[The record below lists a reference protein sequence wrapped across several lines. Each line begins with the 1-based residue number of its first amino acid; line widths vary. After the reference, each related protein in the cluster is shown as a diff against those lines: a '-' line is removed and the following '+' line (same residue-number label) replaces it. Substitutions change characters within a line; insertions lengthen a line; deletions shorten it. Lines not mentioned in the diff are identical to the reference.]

1 MNFVAE
7 GSEGCVVKP
16 AFPNSDGVP
25 HPENV
30 SKIYFREENAEE
42 ALITNAGLQS
52 IGIPQIMFPYERT
65 FKGSNVPEFNSR
77 GTNLKAKCRITS
89 PERPIKVLR
98 MKNLGSDFVKLVNDE
113 ALVAQI
119 QKLSLSTVLR
129 RGVRPL
135 FETIAALRSRGLI
148 HNDVRF
154 ENVMIDPTTGI
165 MTLIDY
171 GLLTR
176 DDRMKD
182 NSKAL
187 EVYYQFPLEVILWL
201 SAQYKQVYQTYQN
214 DHGTKGV
221 EKALERYEKNIKK
234 YDLYRDNDLER
245 LYKKDRR
252 YATLESEGK
261 RKLIEDFTP
270 SFKTWVKVF
279 PHLIYDIQKHEP
291 SAAITA
297 LKKVTDAYTL
307 SKKTLIDAVFKKI
320 FDPAM
325 EECDAKGIDDR
336 RDRMAYFKEK
346 SIDTIDSYG
355 IGLCVLLF
363 FGKYFAKD
371 TNWINCHKEIR
382 DALYVNILVPMVEI
396 DYKRRLHIDDALDL
410 LDQVIDRVEQE
421 ESLLAAEEAAEGS
434 AVAANEVAAEKEVKE
449 ENDSNGGPATAT
461 EGPSKRRRI
470 GNTSANEPPSSGGR
484 RSKKLKSRR
493 APNKKRRRTI
503 RH

>member
-1 MNFVAE
+1 M
-7 GSEGCVVKP
+7 VKP
-16 AFPNSDGVP
+16 AFPNNDGVP

-30 SKIYFREENAEE
+30 SKIYFREGNADE

-52 IGIPQIMFPYERT
+52 IGIPQLMFPYERT

-77 GTNLKAKCRITS
+77 GTNLRAKCQITS
-89 PERPIKVLR
+89 PESPIKVLR
-98 MKNLGSDFVKLVNDE
+98 MKNLGSDFVRLINDK

-119 QKLSLSTVLR
+119 QTLSLSTVLR

-154 ENVMIDPTTGI
+154 ENVMIDPATGI

-171 GLLTR
+171 GLLMK
-176 DDRMKD
+176 DDQMKD

-187 EVYYQFPLEVILWL
+187 GVYYQFPPEVMLWL

-214 DHGTKGV
+214 DRVTKG
-221 EKALERYEKNIKK
+221 EERALKTYKQYINK
-234 YDLYRDNDLER
+234 YDLYRDNDLEQ
-245 LYKKDRR
+245 LYKSGRR
-252 YATLESEGK
+252 YATLETADIPK
-261 RKLIEDFTP
+261 IIEDFTP

-291 SAAITA
+291 SAAIAA
-297 LKKVTDAYTL
+297 LKQVTDAHKL
-307 SKKTLIDAVFKKI
+307 SNDTLINAVFTKI
-320 FDPAM
+320 FDPVM
-325 EECDAKGIDDR
+325 EECDVKGISER

-371 TNWINCHKEIR
+371 ANWMNCPKEIR
-382 DALYVNILVPMVEI
+382 DALYARILVPMIEI
-396 DYKRRLHIDDALDL
+396 NYKGRLHIDEALDL
-410 LDQVIDRVEQE
+410 LDQLIDMVEEHEGLVAAE
-421 ESLLAAEEAAEGS
+421 EAAEVGAEVAAEEGPAVAAEEGPALAAEEAA
-434 AVAANEVAAEKEVKE
+434 NEEEV
-449 ENDSNGGPATAT
+449 SGGPL
-461 EGPSKRRRI
+461 KRRRI
-470 GNTSANEPPSSGGR
+470 GNTPANEASSSGGR

-493 APNKKRRRTI
+493 RPNKKRRRTI